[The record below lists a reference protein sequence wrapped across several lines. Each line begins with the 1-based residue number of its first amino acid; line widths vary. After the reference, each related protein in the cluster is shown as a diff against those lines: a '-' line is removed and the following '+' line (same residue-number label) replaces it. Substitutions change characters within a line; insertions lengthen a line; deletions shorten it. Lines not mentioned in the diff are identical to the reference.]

1 MAKFHKRRPDQNK
14 SSVKLKS
21 LPDDFEVEEITQFEI
36 DVGPF
41 SVYRLE
47 KRSIGT
53 PEAIQAILRQWNLS
67 RSKVSYG
74 GLKDRHACTRQTIT
88 IHDGPR
94 KDLVDRSFSLIYLG
108 QAKRAFLPHDIQ
120 ANRFDIVLRGI
131 RQEQVREYRHRLEL
145 LRESGIMNYF
155 DDQRFGSLGISGQF
169 VAQPW
174 CMTDYERAMY
184 LALAE
189 ENTHDRP
196 REKEQKAILR
206 ECWGKWDECKER
218 LDRSHRRSIVTYLC
232 DHPSDF
238 RRAIALIRIDLRSIY
253 VAAFQ
258 SFLWNRWL
266 SAMLDEYLPDDQR
279 TQIPSKCGSLT
290 VPKQMTAE
298 QKLELATW
306 ELPLPSARQKEWEPK
321 SREKL
326 DAILESIGM
335 SVNLLRLKFPRDT
348 FFSKGVRQCWLGSP
362 DLSYEF
368 SADELHRGRHC
379 VQLHFSLPR
388 GSYATMIVKWVTSTE
403 PPDEP
408 LPSLDEE

>member
-1 MAKFHKRRPDQNK
+1 MAKFQKRRSSENR

-36 DVGPF
+36 DSGPF
-41 SVYRLE
+41 SAYRLE

-94 KDLVDRSFSLIYLG
+94 QDLVDRSFSLIYLG

-155 DDQRFGSLGISGQF
+155 DDQRFGSLGASGQF

-174 CMTDYERAMY
+174 CMADYERAIY

-232 DHPSDF
+232 DHPTDF

-258 SFLWNRWL
+258 SYLWNRWL
-266 SAMLDEYLPDDQR
+266 SAMLDDFLPADQR
-279 TQIPSKCGSLT
+279 AQIPSKCGSLT
-290 VPKQMTAE
+290 IPKQMTAD

-306 ELPLPSARQKEWEPK
+306 ELPLPSARQREWEPK
-321 SREKL
+321 SRAKL
-326 DAILESIGM
+326 DVILEGIGM
-335 SVNLLRLKFPRDT
+335 SVNQLRLKFPRDT

-362 DLSYEF
+362 DMSYEF
-368 SADELHRGRHC
+368 SADELHRGRHS

-388 GSYATMIVKWVTSTE
+388 GSYATMIVKWVASID
-403 PPDEP
+403 PPDDP
-408 LPSLDEE
+408 VPSLDEE

>member
-1 MAKFHKRRPDQNK
+1 MAKSHKRRSSENK

-36 DVGPF
+36 DSGPF
-41 SVYRLE
+41 STYRLE

-94 KDLVDRSFSLIYLG
+94 QDLVDRSFSLIYLG

-131 RQEQVREYRHRLEL
+131 RQEQVREYRNRLEL

-155 DDQRFGSLGISGQF
+155 DDQRFGSLGASGQF

-174 CMTDYERAMY
+174 CMADYERAIY

-232 DHPSDF
+232 DHPTDF

-266 SAMLDEYLPDDQR
+266 SAMLDDFLPVDQR
-279 TQIPSKCGSLT
+279 AQIPSKCGSLT
-290 VPKQMTAE
+290 IPKQMTAD

-306 ELPLPSARQKEWEPK
+306 ELPLPSARQREWEPK
-321 SREKL
+321 SRAKL
-326 DAILESIGM
+326 DVILEGIGM
-335 SVNLLRLKFPRDT
+335 SVNQLRLKFPRDT

-362 DLSYEF
+362 DMSYEF

-388 GSYATMIVKWVTSTE
+388 GSYATMIVKWVTSID

-408 LPSLDEE
+408 VPSLGEE